1 MLHRKALAVVAAV
14 AALLHGAAASA
25 QDKLKVAIGQR
36 GTLENSITELGQDA
50 GFFKKHGL
58 VLEIL
63 YTQGGGET
71 QQAVISGSVDIGIGV
86 GTHGVFGAFA
96 KGAPLRIIGAGMT
109 GANDLFWYVPA
120 NSPLKSIKETA
131 GKTVAYSTTGSSSN
145 SIVLAFQKH
154 FGVALKPVATGS
166 PPATFTQVMS
176 GQIDVGWATPSFGV
190 QQGDKIRA
198 IARGGDVPDFRDQT
212 VRVTIANAGALEQ
225 RRDAFV
231 RYMRAYRETLD
242 WLYSN
247 PAAIKPAA
255 AWTGMPESQVARVRD
270 EFYPKESVNPDRM
283 SGVEKITADA
293 IAFKFLPAP
302 LSKEQLA
309 QLVQVPFGVK

>member
-1 MLHRKALAVVAAV
+1 MVHHKALAAVAAL

-36 GTLENSITELGQDA
+36 GTFENSVTELGQDA

-71 QQAVISGSVDIGIGV
+71 QQAVISGSVDIGVGV
-86 GTHGVFGAFA
+86 GTHGVFGAFS
-96 KGAPLRIIGAGMT
+96 KGAPLRIIGAGIT
-109 GANDLFWYVPA
+109 GANDLFWYVRA
-120 NSPLKSIKETA
+120 DSPIKSIKEA
-131 GKTVAYSTTGSSSN
+131 QGKTVAYSTTGSSTN

-176 GQIDVGWATPSFGV
+176 GQIDVGWSTPSFGV
-190 QQGDKIRA
+190 QQGEKIRA

-212 VRVTIANAGALEQ
+212 VRVLIANAGALEQ
-225 RRDAFV
+225 RKDVFV
-231 RYMRAYRETLD
+231 RYMQAYGEALN
-242 WLYSN
+242 WLYSD
-247 PAAIKPAA
+247 PGAIKPAA
-255 AWTGMPESQVARVRD
+255 AWTGMPENAVARVRD
-270 EFYPKESVNPDRM
+270 EYYPKESINPDQM
-283 SGVEKITADA
+283 SGVDKIMTDA
-293 IAFKFLPAP
+293 IAFKFLAAP
-302 LSKEQLA
+302 LSKEQLG
-309 QLVQVPFGVK
+309 QLIQVPLAK